1 MPMISYKLL
10 GTLEVLNDGST
21 VTPTAPRMLNT
32 LALLLVRANHV
43 VPVETIVQELWGERP
58 PRSAATTAQT
68 YIYQLRRW
76 MDDEGLAVEGK
87 SPLITR
93 TPGYAL
99 SVAPDQIDLTGFE
112 RLLRTGQTQMRDGQ
126 AAAAAGTLRA
136 ALDLWSGPP
145 LANVQLGQILEGHS
159 VALEEHRNRA
169 LDLRIEADI
178 RLGNY
183 HELIGELRSLV
194 AVQPYHEWYHSV
206 LVSALACVG
215 RRHDALNA
223 YHDARNILCEDL
235 GLGPSPELCRIR
247 DAVLNG
253 AEQPLP
259 DRITEKGRA

>member
-1 MPMISYKLL
+1 MISFKLL
-10 GTLEVLNDGST
+10 GTLEVMKGDSA

-43 VPVETIVQELWGERP
+43 VPVDTIVRELWGESP

-76 MDDEGLAVEGK
+76 MDDEGLAVDGK

-93 TPGYAL
+93 APGYAL
-99 SVAPDQIDLTGFE
+99 EVAPGQIDLTDFE
-112 RLLRTGQTQMRDGQ
+112 KLLGAGQTLMRDGRAED
-126 AAAAAGTLRA
+126 AAVKLRG

-145 LANVQLGQILEGHS
+145 LANVQLGQVLEGHS
-159 VALEEHRNRA
+159 AALEEHRYRA

-178 RLGNY
+178 RLGHY
-183 HELIGELRSLV
+183 RELIGELRTLV
-194 AVQPYHEWYHSV
+194 AMQPYHEWYHSV

-223 YHDARNILCEDL
+223 YQQARRILCEDL
-235 GLGPSPELCRIR
+235 GLSPSPELCRIR
-247 DAVLNG
+247 DAVLDG
-253 AEQPLP
+253 AENPLP
-259 DRITEKGRA
+259 ESITETKGRV